1 MMNKTIIVTC
11 LLYLIVSCNSEES
24 QEKKSVDIDS
34 QTEEKSDE
42 PKNEIVYSIPSPN
55 EQYDLLYFLGGELDA
70 SYVNDLS
77 RVSNYTTT
85 KEKALN
91 FGIYMSDAAYMMK
104 FNQGKKV
111 FLDYVSTLD
120 ELGRSL
126 DVSQV
131 YGEDLLDKV
140 EEIGADSDKLF
151 ELSSD
156 NYLQVFDKMIENDKG
171 KELSLMLSGA
181 WIETMHILFKSAG
194 DFDADFEIQ
203 EAIVDQRYVL
213 DNLIGFVS
221 KYDENQEVIDV
232 LEDLNKIKD
241 IYDNLDCTQA
251 RVEVKEK
258 EDNSFVLDGGD
269 SCLFTQTTYTSMNNL
284 ISEIRNSIIL

>member
-1 MMNKTIIVTC
+1 MNKTILVTC
-11 LLYLIVSCNSEES
+11 LLYLIVSCNTEES
-24 QEKKSVDIDS
+24 HEKKSVDLDT
-34 QTEEKSDE
+34 QTEEKNDD
-42 PKNEIVYSIPSPN
+42 PKNEVVYSIPSPN
-55 EQYDLLYFLGGELDA
+55 EQYDLLYFLGGNIDA
-70 SYVNDLS
+70 TYVNDLS

-85 KEKALN
+85 KQKALN
-91 FGIYMSDAAYMMK
+91 FGVYMSDAAYMMK

-131 YGEDLLDKV
+131 YGEDLLEKV
-140 EEIGADSDKLF
+140 EEIGADSEKLF

-156 NYLQVFDKMIENDKG
+156 NYLKVFDKMLENDKG

-194 DFDADFEIQ
+194 DFEADFEIQ
-203 EAIVDQRYVL
+203 EAIADQRFVL

-221 KYDENQEVIDV
+221 KYNEDEDV
-232 LEDLNKIKD
+232 RETLEKLNKIKD
-241 IYDNLDCTQA
+241 LFGNLDCTQA
-251 RVEVKEK
+251 SVEVKEQG
-258 EDNSFVLDGGD
+258 DNSFVLDGGD
-269 SCLFTQTTYTSMNNL
+269 SCLFTQQTYSSMKSL
-284 ISEIRNSIIL
+284 INDIRDSIIL

>member
-24 QEKKSVDIDS
+24 LEKKSVDVDT
-34 QTEEKSDE
+34 QTEQTDNE
-42 PKNEIVYSIPSPN
+42 PKNEVVYSIPSPN
-55 EQYDLLYFLGGELDA
+55 EQYDLLYFLGGEVDPT
-70 SYVNDLS
+70 YVNDLS

-85 KEKALN
+85 KQKALN
-91 FGIYMSDAAYMMK
+91 FGVYMSDAAYMMK

-126 DVSQV
+126 DVSKV
-131 YGEDLLDKV
+131 YGDDLLQKV

-156 NYLQVFDKMIENDKG
+156 NYLKVFDNMIENDKG

-181 WIETMHILFKSAG
+181 WVETMHILFKSAG
-194 DFDADFEIQ
+194 GFDKDFDIQ
-203 EAIVDQRYVL
+203 EAIIEQRYIL

-221 KYDENQEVIDV
+221 EYEGEQEVDET
-232 LEDLNKIKD
+232 LDKLYKIKKEFE
-241 IYDNLDCTQA
+241 NLDCTQA
-251 RVEVKEK
+251 SVEVKDQG
-258 EDNSFVLDGGD
+258 DNSFVLDGGE
-269 SCLFTQTTYTSMNNL
+269 SCLFTKESYSSLENL
-284 ISEIRNSIIL
+284 IKETRDSIIL

>member
-1 MMNKTIIVTC
+1 MNKTVIVTC
-11 LLYLIVSCNSEES
+11 LLYLLVSCNSEES
-24 QEKKSVDIDS
+24 QEKKSVDIELE
-34 QTEEKSDE
+34 TEDKNNE
-42 PKNEIVYSIPSPN
+42 PKNEVVYSIPSPN
-55 EQYDLLYFLGGELDA
+55 EQYDLLYFLGGEVDPE
-70 SYVNDLS
+70 YVNDLS
-77 RVSNYTTT
+77 RMSNYTTT
-85 KEKALN
+85 KQKALN
-91 FGIYMSDAAYMMK
+91 FGVYMSDAAYMMK

-181 WIETMHILFKSAG
+181 WIETMHILFKSSG
-194 DFDADFEIQ
+194 EFEEDFEIQ
-203 EAIVDQRYVL
+203 EAIVDQRYIL
-213 DNLIGFVS
+213 DNLMGFSSEYEDNQDVS
-221 KYDENQEVIDV
+221 DILEKLDE
-232 LEDLNKIKD
+232 IKT
-241 IYDNLDCTQA
+241 IYENLDCTQA
-251 RVEVKEK
+251 SVEVKEND
-258 EDNSFVLDGGD
+258 DNSFVLDGGD
-269 SCLFTQTTYTSMNNL
+269 SCLFTKESYSSMKKL
-284 ISEIRNSIIL
+284 IGEIRDSIIL

>member
-24 QEKKSVDIDS
+24 QEKKSVDIET
-34 QTEEKSDE
+34 QTEEKNDG
-42 PKNEIVYSIPSPN
+42 PKNEVVYSIPSPN
-55 EQYDLLYFLGGELDA
+55 EQYDLLYFLGGEVDPE
-70 SYVNDLS
+70 YVNDLS
-77 RVSNYTTT
+77 RMSNYTTT

-91 FGIYMSDAAYMMK
+91 FGVYMSDAAYMMK

-194 DFDADFEIQ
+194 EFEEDFEIQ
-203 EAIVDQRYVL
+203 EAIVDQRYIL
-213 DNLIGFVS
+213 DNLMGFAEEYKDNQDVS
-221 KYDENQEVIDV
+221 DILEKLDE
-232 LEDLNKIKD
+232 IKS
-241 IYDNLDCTQA
+241 IYENLDCTQA
-251 RVEVKEK
+251 SVEVKEND
-258 EDNSFVLDGGD
+258 DNSFVLDGGD
-269 SCLFTQTTYTSMNNL
+269 SCLFTQESYSSMKKL
-284 ISEIRNSIIL
+284 ISEIRDSIIL

>member
-1 MMNKTIIVTC
+1 MNKTIIVTC
-11 LLYLIVSCNSEES
+11 LLYLMVSCNSEES
-24 QEKKSVDIDS
+24 HEKKSVDVDT
-34 QTEEKSDE
+34 QTEQTDGE
-42 PKNEIVYSIPSPN
+42 PKNEVVYSIPSPN
-55 EQYDLLYFLGGELDA
+55 EQYDLLYFLGGEVDPT
-70 SYVNDLS
+70 YVNDLS

-85 KEKALN
+85 KQKALN

-131 YGEDLLDKV
+131 YGEDLLSKV
-140 EEIGADSDKLF
+140 EEIGADSEKLF

-156 NYLQVFDKMIENDKG
+156 NYLKVFDKMIENDKG

-181 WIETMHILFKSAG
+181 WIETMHILFKTCGS
-194 DFDADFEIQ
+194 FDADFEIQ
-203 EAIVDQRYVL
+203 EAITDQRYVL

-221 KYDENQEVIDV
+221 KYEDDQDV
-232 LEDLNKIKD
+232 SETLEKLNKIKD
-241 IYDNLDCTQA
+241 IYGNLDCTQA
-251 RVEVKEK
+251 SVEIKEQD
-258 EDNSFVLDGGD
+258 DNSFVLDGGD
-269 SCLFTQTTYTSMNNL
+269 SCLFTKDTYSSMESL
-284 ISEIRNSIIL
+284 INEIRDSIIL

>member
-1 MMNKTIIVTC
+1 M
-11 LLYLIVSCNSEES
+11 VSCNSNES
-24 QEKKSVDIDS
+24 QEKKSVDLDT
-34 QTEEKSDE
+34 QTEESSDD
-42 PKNEIVYSIPSPN
+42 PKNEVVYSIPSPN
-55 EQYDLLYFLGGELDA
+55 EQYDLLYFLGGEVDPT
-70 SYVNDLS
+70 YVNDLS

-85 KEKALN
+85 KERALN
-91 FGIYMSDAAYMMK
+91 FGVYMSDAAYMMK

-131 YGEDLLDKV
+131 YGEDLLKKV
-140 EEIGADSDKLF
+140 EEIGADSEKLF

-156 NYLQVFDKMIENDKG
+156 NYLKVFDKMIENEKG

-181 WIETMHILFKSAG
+181 WIETMHILFKTAG
-194 DFDADFEIQ
+194 EYDADFEIQ

-221 KYDENQEVIDV
+221 KYKDDQDV
-232 LEDLNKIKD
+232 AETLEKLNEIKD
-241 IYDNLDCTQA
+241 IYGNLDCTEA
-251 RVEVKEK
+251 SVEVKEQG
-258 EDNSFVLDGGD
+258 DNSFVLDGGD
-269 SCLFTQTTYTSMNNL
+269 SCLFTQETYTSMENL
-284 ISEIRNSIIL
+284 IKEIRDSIIL

>member
-1 MMNKTIIVTC
+1 MNKTIIVTC

-24 QEKKSVDIDS
+24 QEKKSVDIET
-34 QTEEKSDE
+34 QTEEKNDG
-42 PKNEIVYSIPSPN
+42 PKNEVVYSIPSPN
-55 EQYDLLYFLGGELDA
+55 EQYDLLYFLGGEVDPE
-70 SYVNDLS
+70 YVNDLS
-77 RVSNYTTT
+77 RMSNYTTT

-91 FGIYMSDAAYMMK
+91 FGVYMSDAAYMMK

-194 DFDADFEIQ
+194 EFEEDFEIQ
-203 EAIVDQRYVL
+203 EAIVDQRYIL
-213 DNLIGFVS
+213 DNLMGFAGEYKDNQDVS
-221 KYDENQEVIDV
+221 DILEKLDE
-232 LEDLNKIKD
+232 IKS
-241 IYDNLDCTQA
+241 IYENLDCTQA
-251 RVEVKEK
+251 SVEVKEND
-258 EDNSFVLDGGD
+258 DNSFVLDGGD
-269 SCLFTQTTYTSMNNL
+269 SCLFTQESYSSMKKL
-284 ISEIRNSIIL
+284 ISEIRDSIIL